1 MNFLRRERA
10 KILLPTIKS
19 SYANDLDIF
28 NEFIKNLLEYLA
40 LRKTEVFD
48 KEDFQR
54 RFEGQ
59 GIEWILNLNKMS
71 QGINDLLKLSEDDR
85 WLLYRTFDMDINFAA
100 SIDSEDFQFQY
111 PLLPAHV
118 KIVAKPFLEA
128 LYDDI
133 LGGTTGI
140 RMNSISKNYLK
151 REHIRKGFFDINRK
165 KCGHINITCPA
176 CLGEIS
182 PTYEDAYADLDHYLT
197 KSVYPVLSLSS
208 DNLIPICK
216 TCNQTTVKGSINPL
230 QNYQMKGGLLNIFIP
245 YHRVGIDFIEIE
257 IKSEEPDE
265 KVKLRE
271 KSEQEAQI
279 DRINNFQRLYKL
291 NERWTGKVNSSI
303 SEVIAKT
310 VLYSVLVET
319 NNSHELITEELV
331 RKELMKIYRTSMS
344 MYKTVPDMFLQ
355 AEYVRVIMNE
365 PAKFKGFFKYI
376 SDLALMDCG

>member
-1 MNFLRRERA
+1 M
-10 KILLPTIKS
+10 
-19 SYANDLDIF
+19 
-28 NEFIKNLLEYLA
+28 A

-48 KEDFQR
+48 KEEFQR

-59 GIEWILNLNKMS
+59 GIDWILNLSKMS

-85 WLLYRTFDMDINFAA
+85 WLLYRTFDMDIKFAS

-111 PLLPAHV
+111 PLLPPHV
-118 KIVAKPFLEA
+118 KSVAKPFFVA

-140 RMNSISKNYLK
+140 RMNSMSKNYLK
-151 REHIRKGFFDINRK
+151 REHIRKGFFDKNRK
-165 KCGHINITCPA
+165 ICGYINITCPA

-182 PTYEDAYADLDHYLT
+182 PTSEDANADLDHYLT

-208 DNLIPICK
+208 DNLIPIC
-216 TCNQTTVKGSINPL
+216 TMCNRITVKGSINPL

-257 IKSEEPDE
+257 IESEEADE
-265 KVKLRE
+265 KVKLRA
-271 KSEQEAQI
+271 KIEQEAQI
-279 DRINNFQRLYKL
+279 DRINNFQRLFKL

-303 SEVIAKT
+303 SEVIVKT
-310 VLYSVLVET
+310 VLYSVLDAT
-319 NNSHELITEELV
+319 NNSHTLITEELV
-331 RKELMKIYRTSMS
+331 RKELMKNYRTSMS
-344 MYKTVPDMFLQ
+344 LYKTVPDMFLQ

-376 SDLALMDCG
+376 LDLALMECG